1 MGDFRYIQDED
12 TFGLKYFEYGQAFYG
27 SYKGMRFRIAREPM
41 EEVWFLPAE
50 KKAEG
55 ALVAAVWPE
64 PYGYDATPDEKKTV
78 SEFPFTDE
86 GKLEMTGWLNEM
98 YEQMKN
104 GEN

>member
-1 MGDFRYIQDED
+1 MSDFKYIRDED

-27 SYKGMRFRIAREPM
+27 SYKGMRFRVAREPM

-55 ALVAAVWPE
+55 KLVATVWPE
-64 PYGYDATPDEKKTV
+64 PYGYDATPEDKKKV

-86 GKLEMTGWLNEM
+86 GKLLMTGWLNDM
-98 YEQMKN
+98 YEQIEKK
-104 GEN
+104 GK